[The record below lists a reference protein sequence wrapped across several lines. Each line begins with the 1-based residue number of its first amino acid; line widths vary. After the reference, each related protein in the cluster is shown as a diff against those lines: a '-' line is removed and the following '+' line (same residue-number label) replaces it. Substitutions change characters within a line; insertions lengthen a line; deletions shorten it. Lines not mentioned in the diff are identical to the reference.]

1 MGSIGASFH
10 VQRSNVK
17 VLGNLYGDGAGVYI
31 DDTPIHAVTLE
42 RFVEIIR
49 IVVKK
54 FADAKLYCKSSKCV
68 IGVKSLKLLGH
79 IIDGN
84 GIRMADDRREEVAR
98 LKFPDNP
105 KKLRAALGETNYQ
118 RAFIPEYALITQ
130 PLNKLVNGTTAE
142 MNTEEARTAWKQLM
156 RAIADQMS
164 LFHLDYNQQI
174 RVRVDA
180 SIRGV
185 ACCLFNVGVDANGER
200 WDRLVAVCSHAFT
213 KTEMH
218 WKTIE
223 QECFAMI
230 FGCKYWFPLLWG
242 TMFVIDGDHKNLSYI
257 HQGSSSKVVRWGLFL
272 QTLSYAYNAI
282 DGISNVF
289 PDVLSRQDFNNEGT
303 TIPDLNDFDVQND
316 IATVEV
322 VQKPP
327 LLSRPMVKGKRKK
340 KSLTEPPG
348 VSNSSDLALRDHR
361 ELRVIEDPKERIA
374 IFREVHNGLAG
385 HHGINR
391 TVWMLHDRG
400 VTWVN
405 MAKDIAQFVSECVTC
420 TKNQVRIPEVQV
432 ARGTLRQYAL
442 FEELSIDFI
451 GPLPTDQLGNSFVC
465 GIICGFS
472 RFTELFA
479 TEAQTAVIA
488 AHCVLSVA
496 ARYGA
501 PQRIR
506 SDRGTPFV
514 NEVIKELMR
523 MLNIVHVVT
532 PPYRPQANAMQE
544 RNGGET
550 VRHLKAL
557 VRLPETKDL
566 WSVVL
571 PLVSRIMNRL
581 YRWYLGCCPN
591 DLVYLVPPSVDRG
604 LFEPFRP
611 YEEVLPVTT
620 AFMNELRTAYEAMLD
635 ATSQLVY
642 AEQLKFEEQAGT
654 VNITEF
660 NPDDLVL
667 MKYPT
672 QAPSKLHDRL
682 AGPYRVLRREGN
694 LVYIQDLTCERVLER
709 DVGSLIPF
717 RKPKDLQ
724 EQDLVAIA
732 AQDLGETVVLDILN
746 HRGDPR
752 KRTTLEFQVQW
763 SDQDV
768 SWESWDT
775 VKKLELLDGYIRSTS
790 DTTLKKLLPKD
801 QKGLAARLTLEGV

>member
-1 MGSIGASFH
+1 
-10 VQRSNVK
+10 
-17 VLGNLYGDGAGVYI
+17 
-31 DDTPIHAVTLE
+31 
-42 RFVEIIR
+42 
-49 IVVKK
+49 
-54 FADAKLYCKSSKCV
+54 
-68 IGVKSLKLLGH
+68 
-79 IIDGN
+79 
-84 GIRMADDRREEVAR
+84 
-98 LKFPDNP
+98 
-105 KKLRAALGETNYQ
+105 
-118 RAFIPEYALITQ
+118 
-130 PLNKLVNGTTAE
+130 
-142 MNTEEARTAWKQLM
+142 
-156 RAIADQMS
+156 
-164 LFHLDYNQQI
+164 
-174 RVRVDA
+174 
-180 SIRGV
+180 
-185 ACCLFNVGVDANGER
+185 
-200 WDRLVAVCSHAFT
+200 
-213 KTEMH
+213 
-218 WKTIE
+218 
-223 QECFAMI
+223 MI
-230 FGCKYWFPLLWG
+230 
-242 TMFVIDGDHKNLSYI
+242 
-257 HQGSSSKVVRWGLFL
+257 
-272 QTLSYAYNAI
+272 
-282 DGISNVF
+282 
-289 PDVLSRQDFNNEGT
+289 
-303 TIPDLNDFDVQND
+303 
-316 IATVEV
+316 
-322 VQKPP
+322 
-327 LLSRPMVKGKRKK
+327 
-340 KSLTEPPG
+340 
-348 VSNSSDLALRDHR
+348 RDHLR
-361 ELRVIEDPKERIA
+361 ELRVIKDLVERFDVSQEEA
-374 IFREVHNGLAG
+374 KNSLAS
-385 HHGINR
+385 HYQI
-391 TVWMLHDRG
+391 
-400 VTWVN
+400 
-405 MAKDIAQFVSECVTC
+405 
-420 TKNQVRIPEVQV
+420 RIPEVQV

-496 ARYGA
+496 ARHGA
-501 PQRIR
+501 PQRASSAR
-506 SDRGTPFV
+506 SDQGTPFV

-642 AEQLKFEEQAGT
+642 AEQLKFEKQAGT

-790 DTTLKKLLPKD
+790 DSTLKKLLPKD

>member
-1 MGSIGASFH
+1 
-10 VQRSNVK
+10 
-17 VLGNLYGDGAGVYI
+17 
-31 DDTPIHAVTLE
+31 
-42 RFVEIIR
+42 
-49 IVVKK
+49 
-54 FADAKLYCKSSKCV
+54 
-68 IGVKSLKLLGH
+68 
-79 IIDGN
+79 
-84 GIRMADDRREEVAR
+84 
-98 LKFPDNP
+98 
-105 KKLRAALGETNYQ
+105 
-118 RAFIPEYALITQ
+118 
-130 PLNKLVNGTTAE
+130 
-142 MNTEEARTAWKQLM
+142 
-156 RAIADQMS
+156 
-164 LFHLDYNQQI
+164 
-174 RVRVDA
+174 
-180 SIRGV
+180 
-185 ACCLFNVGVDANGER
+185 
-200 WDRLVAVCSHAFT
+200 
-213 KTEMH
+213 
-218 WKTIE
+218 
-223 QECFAMI
+223 MI

-348 VSNSSDLALRDHR
+348 VSNSSDLALRDHQR
-361 ELRVIEDPKERIA
+361 ELRVIEDPEERIA

-405 MAKDIAQFVSECVTC
+405 MAKDIAKFVSECVTC
-420 TKNQVRIPEVQV
+420 TKNQVRIPEVQA

-591 DLVYLVPPSVDRG
+591 DLDG
-604 LFEPFRP
+604 
-611 YEEVLPVTT
+611 VLGSP
-620 AFMNELRTAYEAMLD
+620 
-635 ATSQLVY
+635 
-642 AEQLKFEEQAGT
+642 
-654 VNITEF
+654 
-660 NPDDLVL
+660 
-667 MKYPT
+667 
-672 QAPSKLHDRL
+672 
-682 AGPYRVLRREGN
+682 
-694 LVYIQDLTCERVLER
+694 ER
-709 DVGSLIPF
+709 
-717 RKPKDLQ
+717 
-724 EQDLVAIA
+724 
-732 AQDLGETVVLDILN
+732 
-746 HRGDPR
+746 
-752 KRTTLEFQVQW
+752 
-763 SDQDV
+763 
-768 SWESWDT
+768 
-775 VKKLELLDGYIRSTS
+775 
-790 DTTLKKLLPKD
+790 
-801 QKGLAARLTLEGV
+801 